1 MKTMSL
7 KVGSR
12 IVPISLDKCTDC
24 MGGSGSP
31 YVVKR
36 EPSLETELVRFDKYI
51 RLNGT
56 SGPFSDMHTRVTDVE
71 SKGKDIVI
79 TLGFVSITGPTPP
92 PFGTKVFDHFV
103 VSEDNGNIVVFAK
116 EDEENLPPEDRFKV
130 IIRYEDEDEN
140 ISQALDFSVTD
151 RIDDVV
157 YDAGSDAVQWFIR
170 DMFGNTRIA
179 EPLKEMLYYFFP
191 SNDQE
196 EELYDQCEDS
206 SSKLINNLLFIE
218 DNKVPFTQNQML
230 DKPSDTGVVRC
241 LTRRDDS
248 KKGLL
253 MVPNYKILLLK
264 GVPFGNIKP
273 LSIYLKRGML
283 SLHTIC
289 ASCQNQE
296 KEFRPLALNVY
307 LQTPNILSQKEL
319 TMMLREFNI
328 LANDP
333 DFLSQYGLKAI
344 EIRSISESDCDLFH
358 FVAASKVNY
367 NGRFMVINI
376 GRSTRDWSVAVVKNN
391 QITVESRGGDMKAG
405 NQDNFAVTLE
415 LITAIALYGK
425 DRTDQMRKVL
435 TAEPYL
441 LNKIYEIAEKM
452 KREYKSN
459 PYVMP
464 LNLTDDPSK
473 LTVEKILEIIETI
486 GEVNDTYGIISQM
499 IDRNLNGLEDLLKEE
514 KIQYLLLSGRS
525 TLFPPLYDK
534 IVKIAKS
541 LNIKVFRDN
550 DPYRLKSASMYGA
563 LSGYQKEY
571 NMVGFPAVKNRQ
583 RDSEPINKMA
593 MKIIKLLG
601 DVSDTIQS
609 TPRVFTQNYQ
619 SNYQKAVYDEEQ
631 LKSGGVL
638 IPYSDDLM
646 IEVNGVEYRQ
656 SSEIIKAPKG
666 QCFVSLSPDGDFY
679 LRCENKQSKLVPV
692 VLAKG
697 TEDLLETL
705 FPWSLKLTPSLSL
718 DNLPE
723 AKIKR

>member
-1 MKTMSL
+1 
-7 KVGSR
+7 
-12 IVPISLDKCTDC
+12 
-24 MGGSGSP
+24 
-31 YVVKR
+31 
-36 EPSLETELVRFDKYI
+36 
-51 RLNGT
+51 
-56 SGPFSDMHTRVTDVE
+56 
-71 SKGKDIVI
+71 
-79 TLGFVSITGPTPP
+79 
-92 PFGTKVFDHFV
+92 
-103 VSEDNGNIVVFAK
+103 
-116 EDEENLPPEDRFKV
+116 
-130 IIRYEDEDEN
+130 
-140 ISQALDFSVTD
+140 
-151 RIDDVV
+151 
-157 YDAGSDAVQWFIR
+157 
-170 DMFGNTRIA
+170 
-179 EPLKEMLYYFFP
+179 
-191 SNDQE
+191 
-196 EELYDQCEDS
+196 
-206 SSKLINNLLFIE
+206 
-218 DNKVPFTQNQML
+218 
-230 DKPSDTGVVRC
+230 
-241 LTRRDDS
+241 
-248 KKGLL
+248 
-253 MVPNYKILLLK
+253 
-264 GVPFGNIKP
+264 
-273 LSIYLKRGML
+273 
-283 SLHTIC
+283 
-289 ASCQNQE
+289 
-296 KEFRPLALNVY
+296 
-307 LQTPNILSQKEL
+307 
-319 TMMLREFNI
+319 
-328 LANDP
+328 
-333 DFLSQYGLKAI
+333 
-344 EIRSISESDCDLFH
+344 
-358 FVAASKVNY
+358 
-367 NGRFMVINI
+367 
-376 GRSTRDWSVAVVKNN
+376 VVKNN

-425 DRTDQMRKVL
+425 DRIDQMRKVL

-656 SSEIIKAPKG
+656 SREIIKAPNG

-679 LRCENKQSKLVPV
+679 LRCENKQSKLEPM

-705 FPWSLKLTPSLSL
+705 FPWSLKLMPSLSL